1 MVEQPMLRGT
11 LVAAGAVLAIFFA
24 TPASPLAATA
34 FSGVAAG
41 DMASNDAILWTRAFD
56 PTTGRPLAAAVT
68 AQLAAEPEFHKIIF
82 AYRGKTNPARD
93 GTLKIDATGL
103 AGHTRYFYRF
113 VAADG
118 AVSPTGQFVT
128 APRDNEAVAVRFA
141 FSGDT
146 HGAWR
151 PYPLVQHF
159 GQLKLDYFVFLGDTI
174 YETASDGSP
183 AAADPFADPG
193 RALSDYRRKYLENI
207 QPVKA
212 GGAASLQAMFAAQG
226 NYTLL
231 DNHELGNK
239 QFVSGGAPPGNPPG
253 KGVDPNDPANDVNAS
268 CSLINRTPA
277 FTSLMRAYLDFQ
289 PVRERRV
296 AAPGDCRSN
305 GTWRFY
311 FAQRWGRNSIFI
323 NLDDRSYRDIQMM
336 LPNGKEGDTGPRA
349 DNPARTMLGATQLLW
364 LQRTLLAAQQAG
376 ATWKIIA
383 ISSPIDQKG
392 PFQGSDGPKSWIGG
406 YRAERNKLLKFI
418 AENRIDHVV
427 FLTTDDHQNRVQ
439 GLYYWADPADP
450 NSRRLVPGAF
460 TIVAGPIGAIGP
472 DRYTNHGFA
481 AAKTA
486 ADQLVA
492 DERAAGIEPV
502 GLPAAIPGLKQVY
515 REGDPDADSLRQPV
529 DFYSPD
535 TFNYVTLEISADGKS
550 LAVDTWGID
559 SYLPNSFPEPSQVAT
574 PRRILGFR
582 VEAE

>member
-82 AYRGKTNPARD
+82 AYRGRTNPARD

-113 VAADG
+113 VAVDG

-239 QFVSGGAPPGNPPG
+239 QFVSGGAPPGDPPG

-268 CSLINRTPA
+268 CSLINRTPG

-305 GTWRFY
+305 GTWRLY
-311 FAQRWGRNSIFI
+311 FARRWGRNSIFI

-336 LPNGKEGDTGPRA
+336 LPNGKRG
-349 DNPARTMLGATQLLW
+349 
-364 LQRTLLAAQQAG
+364 
-376 ATWKIIA
+376 
-383 ISSPIDQKG
+383 
-392 PFQGSDGPKSWIGG
+392 
-406 YRAERNKLLKFI
+406 
-418 AENRIDHVV
+418 
-427 FLTTDDHQNRVQ
+427 
-439 GLYYWADPADP
+439 
-450 NSRRLVPGAF
+450 
-460 TIVAGPIGAIGP
+460 
-472 DRYTNHGFA
+472 
-481 AAKTA
+481 
-486 ADQLVA
+486 
-492 DERAAGIEPV
+492 
-502 GLPAAIPGLKQVY
+502 
-515 REGDPDADSLRQPV
+515 
-529 DFYSPD
+529 
-535 TFNYVTLEISADGKS
+535 
-550 LAVDTWGID
+550 
-559 SYLPNSFPEPSQVAT
+559 
-574 PRRILGFR
+574 
-582 VEAE
+582 